1 MLVEHEACSRLF
13 ELNRLDIMEIAS
25 ITGHKSL
32 AMLKRYTHLKAA
44 RLVKKLEG
52 HGSRGQQVV
61 MSYLI
66 PYPAVVESD
75 ADQIRVRVLDF
86 EDVVGTGATMDAA
99 VSDAQNALLRRLMS
113 ALREK
118 SAIPLPDQ
126 YLELIDEDKVF
137 MLDPLPRMEMPQG
150 EAA

>member
-1 MLVEHEACSRLF
+1 
-13 ELNRLDIMEIAS
+13 
-25 ITGHKSL
+25 
-32 AMLKRYTHLKAA
+32 
-44 RLVKKLEG
+44 
-52 HGSRGQQVV
+52 

-66 PYPAVVESD
+66 PYPAVVESV

-86 EDVVGTGATMDAA
+86 EDVVGTGATTDAA
-99 VSDAQNALLRRLMS
+99 VSDAQNALLRRLMC

-137 MLDPLPRMEMPQG
+137 MLDPLPRIEMSQG